1 MVKQLCVLHHA
12 VVSQRCIVLR
22 HCDRMP
28 LPVCGIKA
36 VIINARNRLPSL
48 QAQCIIRRGRTA
60 QRIQRIGGQVV
71 RADLYVLCFFDV
83 VVCPDKEWGD
93 QLDLPR
99 FPRIRLRCLPEQL
112 IIEAIRYTG
121 LVITEEYNRSR
132 LIRIREILDQLP
144 DRLITLPDK
153 REILIHLRILPCKF
167 TGQMNAFFKIRRVDR
182 VISAVVLHGDIEQEQ
197 RFVRLFVFIQFNHL
211 LIVCMVADIGAD
223 ALHICREVSIIQ
235 LLIKSEILINLFP
248 VPRT

>member
-12 VVSQRCIVLR
+12 VVSQRRIVLR

-28 LPVCGIKA
+28 LPVCSIKA
-36 VIINARNRLPSL
+36 VIINTRNRLPGL

-99 FPRIRLRCLPEQL
+99 FPRIRLRRLPEQL
-112 IIEAIRYTG
+112 VIKSIRYTG

-132 LIRIREILDQLP
+132 LIRIREILDQLL
-144 DRLITLPDK
+144 DRLITVPDK
-153 REILIHLRILPCKF
+153 REKF
-167 TGQMNAFFKIRRVDR
+167 TGQIMRSSKF
-182 VISAVVLHGDIEQEQ
+182 VVLTESYPPW
-197 RFVRLFVFIQFNHL
+197 F
-211 LIVCMVADIGAD
+211 CMVTLNRNSGSSGC
-223 ALHICREVSIIQ
+223 LFSYSSIT
-235 LLIKSEILINLFP
+235 F
-248 VPRT
+248 